1 MYIFCSSY
9 LSFTPLRPNVV
20 KASPFEKKA
29 IIREKI
35 CKN

>member
-20 KASPFEKKA
+20 KASPFEKMA